1 MNMFSPPTRLGL
13 FYGAYFLAVGV
24 MLPYWPVWLEGR
36 GMSPEQIGAILAVT
50 FWVKLIGHPT
60 VSAVAD
66 ATGRVRTT
74 LTALA
79 GMSVLVFLG
88 FGLLDGFWVFV
99 ILAALAALCFQTI
112 MPIGEALSLA
122 VVKSGGY
129 DYGKIRLWGSISF
142 IVAASGMGPA
152 IENLGTDIVWVALVA
167 CMVAILVSCRFLP
180 EVRAR
185 TSKPW
190 SWKAA
195 GALALSPRFLLF
207 VATAGAVQAGHAVY
221 YAFGT
226 IIWRDMGFQETAV
239 GLLWTLGVVAEIV
252 LFWFAGRLGRYGSAP
267 VLLGIAIVGTLIRW
281 PLTPFA
287 DTPWLA
293 APLQVLHALTFGAG
307 HLGAMRFLQENAPEG
322 LGATAQALYYALVS
336 GVVMGTVMP
345 LAGMLFQHQGS
356 TTAYIAAG
364 AMGLLAAAAFVP
376 LFLLKP
382 RSGSPLSG

>member
-1 MNMFSPPTRLGL
+1 
-13 FYGAYFLAVGV
+13 
-24 MLPYWPVWLEGR
+24 
-36 GMSPEQIGAILAVT
+36 MSPEQIGAILAVT

-376 LFLLKP
+376 LFLVKP

>member
-1 MNMFSPPTRLGL
+1 MFSPPVRLGL

-36 GMSPEQIGAILAVT
+36 GMSPEQIGAVLAVT

-66 ATGRVRTT
+66 ATGQVRTT
-74 LTALA
+74 LTVLA
-79 GMSVLVFLG
+79 GMAVLVFLG
-88 FGLLDGFWVFV
+88 FGLLQGFWVY
-99 ILAALAALCFQTI
+99 IALAALAALCFQTI

-129 DYGKIRLWGSISF
+129 DYGRIRLWGSISF
-142 IVAASGMGPA
+142 IIAASGMGPA
-152 IENLGTDIVWVALVA
+152 IEHLGTEIVWVALVG
-167 CMVAILVSCRFLP
+167 CMVAILVSCRLLP
-180 EVRAR
+180 EAR
-185 TSKPW
+185 TRTAKPW

-195 GALALSPRFLLF
+195 GALAMSPRFLLF
-207 VATAGAVQAGHAVY
+207 VATAGAIQAGHAVY

-226 IIWRDMGFQETAV
+226 IIWRDMGFQETAI

-267 VLLGIAIVGTLIRW
+267 VLLAIAIVGTLIRW
-281 PLTPFA
+281 PLTAFA

-345 LAGMLFQHQGS
+345 IAGILFQHYGP
-356 TTAYIAAG
+356 TTAYVAAG
-364 AMGLLAAAAFVP
+364 GMGLLAAVTFVP

-382 RSGSPLSG
+382 RSREAQSI